1 MSETRIPHRV
11 NITVEI
17 INAPFYEG
25 GNFKT
30 ESLDTLEATVRAIA
44 KKILERSTFVGK
56 DYSVITITRKKIL
69 GMIPSN
75 LWEYVWNSED
85 DIHGVDLQP
94 VRGSFRVRVE
104 MPNK

>member
-30 ESLDTLEATVRAIA
+30 ESLSTLETTASAIA
-44 KKILERSTFVGK
+44 SKILLRSTFVGK
-56 DYSVITITRKKIL
+56 NEVEIKLKRKKL
-69 GMIPSN
+69 LN
-75 LWEYVWNSED
+75 LLPYNEWKYEWWGKDTGIKEVE
-85 DIHGVDLQP
+85 GE
-94 VRGSFRVRVE
+94 FRIKVE
-104 MPNK
+104 MPS